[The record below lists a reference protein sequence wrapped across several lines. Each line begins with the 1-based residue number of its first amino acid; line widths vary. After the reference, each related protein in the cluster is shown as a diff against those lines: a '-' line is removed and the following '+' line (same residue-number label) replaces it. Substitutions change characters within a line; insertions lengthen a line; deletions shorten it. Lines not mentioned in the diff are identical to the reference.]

1 METTKPAIKPI
12 AFTYGLYLGLLTIV
26 GLVIAY
32 ITNLDKSWVLSGV
45 SIVITILIYFYGIKT
60 YKAQNGN
67 MLSIKDAIKVGL
79 AMAAVGGVI
88 AAVYAFIHYS
98 YIYPEFID
106 KIREQAYLDMTT
118 KNPNMTQDQ
127 VDQASGMMNMFTS
140 PFFMSTMTLI
150 WSLFFG
156 LIVSLITGAIMKKD

>member
-32 ITNLDKSWVLSGV
+32 IANLDKSWVLSGV